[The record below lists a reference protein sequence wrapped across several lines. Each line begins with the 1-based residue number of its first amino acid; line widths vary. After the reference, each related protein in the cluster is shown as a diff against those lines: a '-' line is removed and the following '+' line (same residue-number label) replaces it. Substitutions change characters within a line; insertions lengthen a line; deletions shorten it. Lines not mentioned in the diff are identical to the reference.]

1 MDYPQHSATNPT
13 GSELVFDPRTGK
25 LRVCRPTAFPNP
37 DHVIRTEI
45 AASAFYAGC
54 FIVSPANDS
63 IIIGET
69 SEGRIEVETMHI
81 SCKSDTC
88 QPGHDYGGII
98 IYQYNG
104 KSEWRT
110 ANNTHCKSGYI
121 VIQDTDSENVKK
133 WMKEPGQVHGAVY
146 RNAFGESVTKA
157 NVVGEGFAVRNGE
170 SKVEKFEI
178 NSRVFNN
185 PKDSIHHDHRRRM
198 HELSEH
204 CVGKIVEYWKTAGPS
219 WVRQRNFEVKQ
230 LLEDFDLK
238 SIQNDCTWSWDNI
251 RNRLPQN

>member
-1 MDYPQHSATNPT
+1 MDHLQ
-13 GSELVFDPRTGK
+13 FDPQTGK
-25 LRVCRPTAFPNP
+25 LRVCTGPRAPDP

-45 AASAFYAGC
+45 AESAFFAGC
-54 FIVSPANDS
+54 FIVSPGNNS

-81 SCKSDTC
+81 SCQSDTC

-98 IYQYNG
+98 IYQYDG

-110 ANNTHCKSGYI
+110 ANNTHCKTGYI

-133 WMKEPGQVHGAVY
+133 LIKEPGQVHGAIY

-178 NSRVFNN
+178 NSGVFNN
-185 PKDSIHHDHRRRM
+185 PKGSIHHDHRRRM
-198 HELSEH
+198 HEVSEH
-204 CVGKIVEYWKTAGPS
+204 CVGKIVEYWKSAGPR
-219 WVRQRNFEVKQ
+219 WVRQRNFEVKH
-230 LLEDFDLK
+230 LLDDFDLK
-238 SIQNDCTWSWDNI
+238 SIKNDCT
-251 RNRLPQN
+251 